1 MKRKKQSKEEK
12 APKKERKEKDYKL
25 IKKSIESFLCICHSV
40 PEDRVQTHEKIWRR
54 NVALRCR

>member
-25 IKKSIESFLCICHSV
+25 IKKSIESFLCICHSDEFKPMKKSGEGILLYDV
-40 PEDRVQTHEKIWRR
+40 GRF
-54 NVALRCR
+54 